1 MCISAEES
9 ARAQAK
15 HARPCWRVEL
25 DARNLDAWQLLG
37 WPMHENLRSLAGEYF
52 RAKLHG
58 CPADERA
65 RVLERV
71 AHFFRDSR
79 VMAILYP
86 SLQED

>member
-1 MCISAEES
+1 M
-9 ARAQAK
+9 
-15 HARPCWRVEL
+15 EL

-37 WPMHENLRSLAGEYF
+37 WGMHDNLRAMAGEYA

-58 CPADERA
+58 LAPDERA

-71 AHFFRDSR
+71 AHFFRDGR